1 MWFYLQSTSTCL
13 GINGLVVV
21 GGGGIFFYNL
31 GAFWVHG
38 MRIRIVRMFEFRP
51 AYVQQFEVDIAFG
64 FRP

>member
-1 MWFYLQSTSTCL
+1 M
-13 GINGLVVV
+13 VVV